1 MPTPAN
7 TPAGPNG
14 PPDAAESPDG
24 GRRHLGHGRRL
35 RSGAAPHDPPDV
47 AVLAREAV
55 ISFLNDA
62 SKATADREAVRAGVA
77 PADGE
82 ATAAAAEENAPWAAA
97 EGNAPSAG
105 PGTAIE
111 LPAQA
116 PAPATV
122 PRDAVPASGQVATGS
137 AGWGAAAIGAAT
149 LDRIEAAA
157 AKVDA
162 DIAVALRAYADLQAG
177 AGAAA
182 EAAVHAAQSAMASAG
197 VATEAERQVR
207 ISLRQVRQ
215 YVVVTVVLLVVV
227 IIVLFEVTSPV
238 R

>member
-1 MPTPAN
+1 MPPPPNARTIRSGVPN
-7 TPAGPNG
+7 TAG
-14 PPDAAESPDG
+14 SPDG
-24 GRRHLGHGRRL
+24 GHRQLGHGRRR
-35 RSGAAPHDPPDV
+35 RSGAAPRGRPDA

-77 PADGE
+77 TTDGG
-82 ATAAAAEENAPWAAA
+82 AAVT
-97 EGNAPSAG
+97 AG
-105 PGTAIE
+105 PALE
-111 LPAQA
+111 
-116 PAPATV
+116 TV
-122 PRDAVPASGQVATGS
+122 PRDAVSAAKNVAAPQATGS
-137 AGWGAAAIGAAT
+137 MGWGAAAIGAAT

>member
-1 MPTPAN
+1 LPTPAN

-24 GRRHLGHGRRL
+24 GHRHSGHGRRK
-35 RSGAAPHDPPDV
+35 RSGTAPQGPADV

-62 SKATADREAVRAGVA
+62 SRATADREAVRAGVA

-82 ATAAAAEENAPWAAA
+82 PTAAAAEENAPWAAA
-97 EGNAPSAG
+97 EGNAPWAG

-111 LPAQA
+111 LRAPA

-122 PRDAVPASGQVATGS
+122 PGDAIFAAGQVATGS
-137 AGWGAAAIGAAT
+137 GWGAAAIGVAT

-157 AKVDA
+157 AKVEA

-182 EAAVHAAQSAMASAG
+182 EAAVYAAQSAMASAG

-227 IIVLFEVTSPV
+227 IIVLAEITSPV

>member
-1 MPTPAN
+1 MPAPTNSRTGASSV
-7 TPAGPNG
+7 TDTAG
-14 PPDAAESPDG
+14 SPDG
-24 GRRHLGHGRRL
+24 GHRRLGHGRRL
-35 RSGAAPHDPPDV
+35 RSGTAPHGRPDA

-62 SKATADREAVRAGVA
+62 SKATADREAIRAGVA
-77 PADGE
+77 ATDGG
-82 ATAAAAEENAPWAAA
+82 ASVT
-97 EGNAPSAG
+97 AG
-105 PGTAIE
+105 PALE
-111 LPAQA
+111 
-116 PAPATV
+116 TV
-122 PRDAVPASGQVATGS
+122 PRDAVSAANNVAAPQATGS
-137 AGWGAAAIGAAT
+137 MGWGAAAIGAAT

-215 YVVVTVVLLVVV
+215 YVVVTVVLVAIVLLVVAV
-227 IIVLFEVTSPV
+227 ITTAV